1 MSIKITCNAC
11 GRAMNIKDE
20 LSGKKI
26 RCPACQT
33 VLTVA
38 ASTPAAPALVPVVP
52 AETSAAPSVTRIVA
66 AVKNRENDTRLL
78 AAAAPAASAHVEIT
92 KFCPGCKQ
100 KVPRRVPVCPHCQYH
115 FKLRRKVGAALSEV
129 IKQADN
135 RAQGLNE
142 NGAGRAE
149 DLITREKREAQTRRV
164 ARWMK
169 IGAAAVALV
178 VAGLIANLIYGSV
191 AATSLAQLR
200 TGAKLLPLR
209 ADNPASFDPRW
220 IYLDGDELLTLSLP
234 ITSIQ
239 VVNLVKKLPD
249 SADDAVV
256 LPDCS
261 PSELPARLA
270 ETVFA
275 PFVDT
280 LVEKT
285 TRSRYSVN
293 STARTLPALINRI
306 NVLGGPFTPQ
316 ALSANA
322 PARVF
327 IWRKNAVTASGGL
340 RGALL
345 ALSPDHAD
353 ALIAAVK
360 KWRADTA
367 KRETNLA
374 RARRSAEQYGTEA
387 LDKRFPPVILPTVR
401 LSAKLSFLPFVN
413 RDLRS
418 GNAGYSGA
426 VMNGAAQLRDL
437 QAPPRTAA
445 ELQSIA
451 DPKNLAAADYY
462 FAPVLLVENLA
473 ITAER

>member
-1 MSIKITCNAC
+1 
-11 GRAMNIKDE
+11 MNVKDE

-38 ASTPAAPALVPVVP
+38 ASSPAAPVPAAPVPAAPASVTPVQ
-52 AETSAAPSVTRIVA
+52 TSAEAQITRMVA

-100 KVPRRVPVCPHCQYH
+100 KIPRRVLICPHCQYH

-149 DLITREKREAQTRRV
+149 DLITREKREAQSRRV

-169 IGAAAVALV
+169 IGAAAVVLIV
-178 VAGLIANLIYGSV
+178 LGFIANLIHGSV

-200 TGAKLLPLR
+200 AGAKLPPLR

-239 VVNLVKKLPD
+239 VINLTRGTPPES

-261 PSELPARLA
+261 PSELPAILA

-345 ALSPDHAD
+345 ALSPSDAD

-367 KRETNLA
+367 KREANLS
-374 RARRSAEQYGTEA
+374 RARRSAEQYGTEV
-387 LDKRFPPVILPTVR
+387 LDKRFPPVILPTAR

-437 QAPPRTAA
+437 QAPPRSAV

-462 FAPVLLVENLA
+462 FAPVLLVENMA